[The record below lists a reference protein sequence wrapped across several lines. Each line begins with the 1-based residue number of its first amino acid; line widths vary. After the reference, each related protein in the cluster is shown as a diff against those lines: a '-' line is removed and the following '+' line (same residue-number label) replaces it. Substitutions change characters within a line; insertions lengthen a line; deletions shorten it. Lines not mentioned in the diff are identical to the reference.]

1 MIVEI
6 AFAMADQQFVKELQ
20 LQEGAVVR
28 DAVVASGFTE
38 QFEQVQLDD
47 TPVGIY
53 GLRVSY
59 DDELQDGDRVE
70 LYRPLE
76 SDPMEARRSRAKT
89 QRLAARADVRAD
101 GKVKLA
107 RNKAER
113 DKSEQNKRDR

>member
-113 DKSEQNKRDR
+113 DR